1 MVPTM
6 SATIADRLATFLLKI
21 TDGANLNS
29 LRDNIRCLVTGV
41 EMITKI
47 FIRTFPSA
55 EECELFESILQ
66 TKWPEL
72 LKGTSGVKFQA
83 FRNAQAPHISTVVWE
98 FPDEATQA
106 AIEQL
111 ILDNI
116 SRFTKTLSPKTLTF
130 SGARIMYLET

>member
-1 MVPTM
+1 
-6 SATIADRLATFLLKI
+6 
-21 TDGANLNS
+21 
-29 LRDNIRCLVTGV
+29 
-41 EMITKI
+41 MITKI

-72 LKGTSGVKFQA
+72 LKDTSNIKFQA
-83 FRNAQAPHISTVVWE
+83 FRNAQAPHISTVIWE

-106 AIEQL
+106 TIEKL
-111 ILDNI
+111 IQDHI

-130 SGARIMYLET
+130 SGTRVMHLET

>member
-6 SATIADRLATFLLKI
+6 SATIADRLAIFLLKI
-21 TDGANLNS
+21 RDSASLNS
-29 LRDNIRCLVTGV
+29 LRDNIRRLVTGV

>member
-1 MVPTM
+1 MPTM
-6 SATIADRLATFLLKI
+6 SATIADRLAIFLLKI
-21 TDGANLNS
+21 TDSASLNS
-29 LRDNIRCLVTGV
+29 LRDNIRRLVTGV

>member
-6 SATIADRLATFLLKI
+6 SATIADRLPTFLLKI
-21 TDGANLNS
+21 TDSANLNS

>member
-6 SATIADRLATFLLKI
+6 SATIADRLAIFLLKI
-21 TDGANLNS
+21 TDSASLNS
-29 LRDNIRCLVTGV
+29 LRDNIRRLVTGV